1 MENINDKI
9 YSKPSEMYSDTCLFI
24 SEQLNE
30 YGFKYLKSQSLV
42 KKIDKNLVYTIN
54 FGSSHYNYI
63 EKNEG
68 HVQFNFACFI
78 SSKETK
84 KKLFYLS
91 QRTLMGLYEYEL
103 FHNCKIDLK
112 SIQTAIEFIKE
123 HFLSI
128 IFMIEKD
135 INALLEEIAKKPAVS
150 FDNYNYRY
158 EKEIFEVFKRI
169 DLIDK
174 FNKNIEIFNSKSA
187 ERNYNDFKKHLQIEF
202 NKNKILE
209 LDFLKLENSL
219 SKIYLLADIKEKIGK
234 NYYDIW
240 ENLYKK
246 LEKMKQKDQIEWAID
261 YYIFLTNCK
270 DYLKDEEGKTELL
283 NIYSEMLEC
292 LN

>member
-1 MENINDKI
+1 LIN
-9 YSKPSEMYSDTCLFI
+9 
-24 SEQLNE
+24 
-30 YGFKYLKSQSLV
+30 
-42 KKIDKNLVYTIN
+42 
-54 FGSSHYNYI
+54 
-63 EKNEG
+63 
-68 HVQFNFACFI
+68 
-78 SSKETK
+78 
-84 KKLFYLS
+84 
-91 QRTLMGLYEYEL
+91 
-103 FHNCKIDLK
+103 
-112 SIQTAIEFIKE
+112 
-123 HFLSI
+123 
-128 IFMIEKD
+128 
-135 INALLEEIAKKPAVS
+135 
-150 FDNYNYRY
+150 FDNYYYRY

-187 ERNYNDFKKHLQIEF
+187 ERNFKDFKKHLQIEF

-209 LDFLKLENSL
+209 LDFVKLKNSL
-219 SKIYLLADIKEKIGK
+219 SKIYLLVDIKDKIEQ